1 MRREDCCQDLDS
13 RQGLFE
19 LTHSAGQ
26 SPVRPGY
33 PGDSDEPAS
42 LEGNALQRCSSEQ
55 AHFCVFPRLFY
66 LQIIRFLGAS
76 LVAQLVTNLP
86 AMLETWFDPWVGKI
100 PWRRERLPTPV
111 FWPGEFHGLC
121 SPWGREESDTT
132 ETSTF
137 SEVSD
142 YKPCG

>member
-111 FWPGEFHGLC
+111 VWPGEFHGLY